1 MRRKANLSLELFGDR
16 FDFNRQGLDDGGEH
30 RRMLRTL
37 RRAMEGELTERQ
49 RECVRLRYVEG
60 KSVNE
65 VARELGITAGTAS
78 RHLKKARNR
87 LGRVIGYSFPRL
99 TENGQNSAG

>member
-1 MRRKANLSLELFGDR
+1 MRRKANLSLDLFGDR
-16 FDFNRQGLDDGGEH
+16 FDFSRQGLDDGGEH
-30 RRMLRTL
+30 RRMLRAL

-49 RECVRLRYVEG
+49 RDCIRLRYMEG

-65 VARELGITAGTAS
+65 VARELGITAGTVS

-87 LGRVIGYSFPRL
+87 LGTVISYSFSRL
-99 TENGQNSAG
+99 N